1 MLLRNKLFDWCVL
14 SCYKC
19 RKPVISVGNL
29 STGGTGK
36 TPMVEYIINL
46 LQQTTNRL
54 AILSRGYGRKTSGF
68 IQASKESNYKEIG
81 DEPLQYKQKFDDVEV
96 AVDEKRRRG
105 LKVLCN
111 TIPDLDAIILDDAF
125 QHRYVKP
132 GLSILL
138 TDYHNLFIDD
148 YVLPTGNLREFRCGA
163 KRADIIIVTK
173 TPKVLSPLD
182 RRQIESRI
190 KTRGEQKL
198 YFSTIDYEELMP
210 IPGMK
215 SDKPGKNINIILMF
229 SGIANSYPFQEHLK
243 TLCSELI
250 VLEFPDHH
258 KYTKKDLDN
267 IIKTCKDIFST
278 NKIIIT
284 TEKDA
289 MRLIKSDHIEY
300 MEDYPVYYI
309 PIRVSFQD
317 KDGQLFDNQVLEY
330 VEKSSGKRRIPKKED

>member
-1 MLLRNKLFDWCVL
+1 
-14 SCYKC
+14 
-19 RKPVISVGNL
+19 
-29 STGGTGK
+29 
-36 TPMVEYIINL
+36 
-46 LQQTTNRL
+46 
-54 AILSRGYGRKTSGF
+54 
-68 IQASKESNYKEIG
+68 
-81 DEPLQYKQKFDDVEV
+81 
-96 AVDEKRRRG
+96 
-105 LKVLCN
+105 
-111 TIPDLDAIILDDAF
+111 
-125 QHRYVKP
+125 
-132 GLSILL
+132 
-138 TDYHNLFIDD
+138 
-148 YVLPTGNLREFRCGA
+148 
-163 KRADIIIVTK
+163 
-173 TPKVLSPLD
+173 
-182 RRQIESRI
+182 
-190 KTRGEQKL
+190 
-198 YFSTIDYEELMP
+198 
-210 IPGMK
+210 
-215 SDKPGKNINIILMF
+215 MF